1 MSTIKILDRNF
12 IIYLSELQIQQ
23 TLLSI
28 AQKMNN
34 TLFNQDPLFICV
46 LNGSFMFASD
56 LFKEINFPCE
66 ITFLKLASY
75 KGTQSSGKINQLVGL
90 KENIEGRNIVL
101 IEDIIDT
108 GLTITYL
115 INELNSLK
123 PASIKIATLLL
134 KPEALKFDIK
144 PDYVGFE
151 VPNKFLVGYGLDYN
165 GYGRNFKH
173 IYSEIE

>member
-12 IIYLSELQIQQ
+12 KIYLSEWQIQHAV
-23 TLLSI
+23 LSI
-28 AQKMNN
+28 AQKINN
-34 TLFNQDPLFICV
+34 ELMGQEPLFICI

-56 LFKEINFPCE
+56 LFKEIVFPAQL
-66 ITFLKLASY
+66 TFMKVSSY
-75 KGTQSSGKINQLVGL
+75 EGTQNSGIMKQLIGL
-90 KENIEGRNIVL
+90 DENIEGRNIVL

-108 GLTITYL
+108 GLTIKYL
-115 INELNSLK
+115 LDELNLMK

-134 KPEALKFDIK
+134 KPEALKFNIK

-151 VPNKFLVGYGLDYN
+151 VTNNFLVGYGLDYN
-165 GYGRNFKH
+165 SYGRNLKN